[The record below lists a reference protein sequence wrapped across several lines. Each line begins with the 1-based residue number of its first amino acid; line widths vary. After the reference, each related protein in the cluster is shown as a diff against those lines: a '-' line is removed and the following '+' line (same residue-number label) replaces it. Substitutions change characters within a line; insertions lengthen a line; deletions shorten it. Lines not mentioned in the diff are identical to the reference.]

1 MRLAAAKGTP
11 PPHQMTNRKIRMDSQ
26 ASKPIVL
33 APEPAFISDDPVAVL
48 RFVAES
54 VSGGHAAALATLVEI
69 RGGSARALGAI
80 MAIRADCRYCG
91 FLSGGCIE
99 AAVASEALD
108 AIAEGRDRQ
117 VLFGD
122 GSPFFDITLPCGG
135 GITVAIHVL
144 RNVDAVQC
152 LLERL
157 RDRVPSGLRY
167 DHKAQTLSIVAP
179 PERNGWQ
186 DNAFTTIYRP
196 TMRIVLSGRTIEADM
211 TAKLAEA
218 AGYEL
223 TRYYAGQALPDAAN
237 IDADTAVVL
246 LHHDIDLELPVLESA
261 LSASPFYIG
270 ALGSKRT
277 HERRMQRLRECGH
290 SETDIARIKSPIGLF
305 NRARDARSLA
315 LSVLADLAASR
326 LARFE

>member
-1 MRLAAAKGTP
+1 
-11 PPHQMTNRKIRMDSQ
+11 MDSP
-26 ASKPIVL
+26 ASRLPLL

-48 RFVAES
+48 QF
-54 VSGGHAAALATLVEI
+54 AADSFAAGQGAAIATLVEI

-80 MAIRADCRYCG
+80 MTIRADGRYCG

-108 AIAEGRDRQ
+108 AIDKGRDRQ

-144 RNVDAVQC
+144 RDDNAVRGM
-152 LLERL
+152 LERL
-157 RDRVPSGLRY
+157 RTRIPLGLRY
-167 DHKAQTLSIVAP
+167 DSNIETLSVVAP
-179 PERNGWQ
+179 PARNGWQ
-186 DNAFTTIYRP
+186 DDAFTTIYRP

-211 TAKLAEA
+211 TARLAEA

-223 TRYYAGQALPDAAN
+223 KRYYAGQTQPDATH

-246 LHHDIDLELPVLESA
+246 LHHDIDLELPVLEAA
-261 LSASPFYIG
+261 LLATPFYIG

-277 HERRMQRLRECGH
+277 HERRMLRLRERGH
-290 SETDIARIKSPIGLF
+290 SETNIARIKSPIGLF

-326 LARFE
+326 LERFG